1 MPVHVLFDVKW
12 RYSLLILAKLMEYD
26 CEIWNLRTKKHQFLQ
41 SVNNEQDFLHV
52 KQIRH
57 VVKYK

>member
-1 MPVHVLFDVKW
+1 
-12 RYSLLILAKLMEYD
+12 MEYD
-26 CEIWNLRTKKHQFLQ
+26 REIWNLRAKKHQFLQ
-41 SVNNEQDFLHV
+41 SVNNKQDFLHV